1 MTPSADVSRHQPVMV
16 EQVLE
21 MLSRAD
27 ASCLQPGS
35 VIVDGTVG
43 GGGHARFLLERLQ
56 PDGVLVGFDRDP
68 QALKTARSVLGDDA
82 RIRLIHDSYAEIG
95 RYLDPESACAVLLDL
110 GLSSDQLQSERGFS
124 YMRDDLLDMRF
135 DPMTSGR
142 DVFRGGISAFEVV
155 NRYSVARL
163 RGIFFQYGEEP
174 LSPRIAR
181 QIDRVRSGRAIRTT
195 GELAAAVKA
204 AVPERF
210 QIKALARIFQAIR
223 IEVNAEIE
231 HLERGLE
238 ACWQVLQPG
247 GVFIILSY
255 HSLENRRV
263 KRFFAQ
269 KAKGCIC
276 PPRLPVCACGRKPS
290 AKILTASALSPSPRE
305 IRVNPQSRS
314 ARLRAALKV
323 GRD

>member
-1 MTPSADVSRHQPVMV
+1 MV

-21 MLSRAD
+21 LLTRAE
-27 ASCLQPGS
+27 ASCPPFRS

-43 GGGHARFLLERLQ
+43 GGGHARFLLEHLL
-56 PDGVLVGFDRDP
+56 PEGELVGFDRDP
-68 QALKTARSVLGDDA
+68 QALETARSVLGDA
-82 RIRLIHDSYAEIG
+82 PRIRLIHDSYAEIG
-95 RYLDPESACAVLLDL
+95 RYLDPESVCAVILDL
-110 GLSSDQLQSERGFS
+110 GLSTDQLQSERGFS
-124 YMRDDLLDMRF
+124 YARDDLLDMRF
-135 DPMTSGR
+135 DPTSGSG
-142 DVFRGGISAFEVV
+142 DAHRGGITAFEVV
-155 NRYSVARL
+155 NRYSVAHL
-163 RGIFFQYGEEP
+163 REIFFQYGEEP

-181 QIDRVRSGRAIRTT
+181 QIDRVRSNGAIRTT
-195 GELAAAVKA
+195 GELAAAVRA

-238 ACWQVLQPG
+238 ACWKVLRRG

-290 AKILTASALSPSPRE
+290 AKILTASALSPSPKE
-305 IRVNPQSRS
+305 IRINPQARS

-323 GRD
+323 GGN

>member
-1 MTPSADVSRHQPVMV
+1 MV
-16 EQVLE
+16 EPVLE

-27 ASCLQPGS
+27 ASCPPLRS
-35 VIVDGTVG
+35 IIVDGTVG
-43 GGGHARFLLERLQ
+43 GGGHARFLLERLH
-56 PDGVLVGFDRDP
+56 PDGALIGFDRDP
-68 QALKTARSVLGDDA
+68 QALRTARSALGEDP
-82 RIRLIHDSYAEIG
+82 RIRLIHDSYAEIE

-110 GLSSDQLQSERGFS
+110 GLSTDQLQSERGFS
-124 YMRDDLLDMRF
+124 YARDDLLDMRF
-135 DPMTSGR
+135 DPTADSKEGSA
-142 DVFRGGISAFEVV
+142 GGITAFEVV

-163 RGIFFQYGEEP
+163 RQIFFQYGEEP

-181 QIDRVRSGRAIRTT
+181 QIDRVRSGGAIRTT

-223 IEVNAEIE
+223 IEVNAELE

-238 ACWQVLQPG
+238 ACWKVLRVG
-247 GVFIILSY
+247 GVLIILSY

-290 AKILTASALSPSPRE
+290 AKILTTSALSPSPRE
-305 IRVNPQSRS
+305 IRINPQARS

-323 GRD
+323 GSD